1 MDTTLERILALI
13 PKKPDGK
20 FVHGALK
27 TFANS
32 IGLKSGNLISDWING
47 RSESYRGYLYEIAA
61 KYDVS
66 VEWLMGD
73 TDDMGGTGKLREKKP
88 AVWAGVA
95 GGIAG
100 AVLSPGA
107 AAIAAID
114 TAGVALFSGKKKE
127 PALSEDELD
136 AEIIQRL
143 AQLTPQ
149 ELALVDAYVQGLLA
163 KREVPPSPN
172 K

>member
-1 MDTTLERILALI
+1 MDITLERILYLI

-66 VEWLMGD
+66 VEWLKGE
-73 TDDMGGTGKLREKKP
+73 TDDMGGTGKPQDKK
-88 AVWAGVA
+88 ASAMVGSAAGIV
-95 GGIAG
+95 G
-100 AVLSPGA
+100 ATVLPGA
-107 AAIAAID
+107 AAIAVID
-114 TAGVALFSGKKKE
+114 TAGAILGKKKK
-127 PALSEDELD
+127 PAPSGDELKRSGYD
-136 AEIIQRL
+136 K
-143 AQLTPQ
+143 LT
-149 ELALVDAYVQGLLA
+149 EENRALIDQMIEKLL
-163 KREVPPSPN
+163 KSQSDE
-172 K
+172 